1 MSPPA
6 PHPGAGPERGGPDR
20 HPAPAGGPAPAA
32 RPAGR
37 LRLLTAED
45 SARIRAASF
54 RILEGIG
61 VQVDDAAA
69 RRALRDAGCR
79 QDQAGRLRLRE
90 EAVLRALERAPR
102 RLVLYDR
109 DGRSAVDTTDRVP
122 RFGLGINCLRTL
134 DWRTGE
140 QRSCT
145 LSDIRETA
153 RLCEKLANVD
163 LAASL
168 GNPNDLPAAEQALAA
183 VRALAEGTGKPLAYA
198 AHDEVED
205 EAIWG
210 WLADRAGGWQAL
222 ADRPCALDLTGPH
235 SPLRLGEE
243 ACRRLAFAARRRLP
257 VVCYPALLPGT
268 NGPVTLEGALALSTA
283 EILAGLMVHQLA
295 GPGAPVVTGSSILPM
310 DLRSGGIAYG
320 SPEYVL
326 ACLAAVD
333 VFDELG
339 IPSWTGG
346 GCSDAHT
353 VDAQAAAEAGMNLH
367 LAALS
372 GTSFVH
378 NLGYLGGGKTGS
390 LEMLLLC
397 DELIG
402 SARRL
407 AGGLDLTEEN
417 LAVEAIARATPDNSF
432 LTDEHTLAHMRT
444 AMWAPALLR
453 RSSLEEW
460 AREGAPSL
468 QGRLRA
474 RLHELLD

>member
-1 MSPPA
+1 MNGRPVSRPV
-6 PHPGAGPERGGPDR
+6 PEGRS
-20 HPAPAGGPAPAA
+20 AA
-32 RPAGR
+32 R
-37 LRLLTAED
+37 LRLLGAED
-45 SARIRAASF
+45 SARVRAAAF
-54 RILEGIG
+54 RILAETG
-61 VQVDDAAA
+61 VQVDDAES
-69 RRALRDAGCR
+69 RRALLGAGCR
-79 QDQAGRLRLRE
+79 QDEAGRLCLAE
-90 EAVLRALERAPR
+90 EVVLRALERTPR
-102 RLVLYDR
+102 RLILYDQN
-109 DGRSAVDTTDRVP
+109 GRAAVDTAEEIP

-145 LSDIRETA
+145 LADIRETA
-153 RLCEKLANVD
+153 RLCELLPNVD

-168 GNPNDLPAAEQALAA
+168 GNPNDLPAPEQALAA
-183 VRALAEGTGKPLAYA
+183 VRALAEGTRKPLAYA
-198 AHDEVED
+198 AHDEVEGQV
-205 EAIWG
+205 IWS

-222 ADRPCALDLTGPH
+222 AERPCALDLTGPH

-268 NGPVTLEGALALSTA
+268 NGPVTLEGALAQSTA
-283 EILAGLMVHQLA
+283 EILAGLALHQLA
-295 GPGAPVVTGSSILPM
+295 EPGAPVVTGSSILPM

-333 VFDELG
+333 LFTDLG
-339 IPSWTGG
+339 IPSWIGG

-378 NLGYLGGGKTGS
+378 NLGYLAGGKTGS

-397 DELIG
+397 DELAG
-402 SARRL
+402 AARRL
-407 AGGLDLTEEN
+407 AAGLAVTPES
-417 LAVEAIARATPDNSF
+417 LAVEVSARATAENSF

-444 AMWAPALLR
+444 AMWSSALLR
-453 RSSLEEW
+453 RSGLEDW
-460 AREGAPSL
+460 VREGSPSL
-468 QGRLRA
+468 QDRLRA
-474 RLHELLD
+474 RLRELLD